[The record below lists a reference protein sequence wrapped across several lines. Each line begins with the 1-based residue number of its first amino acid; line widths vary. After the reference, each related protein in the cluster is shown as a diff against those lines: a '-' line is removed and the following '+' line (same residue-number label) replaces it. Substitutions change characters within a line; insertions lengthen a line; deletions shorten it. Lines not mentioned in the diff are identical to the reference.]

1 MRILVFNA
9 GSSSLKFGIFD
20 PTQSDS
26 RLFKGEFS
34 AFRDGS
40 CQLEYRAGGER
51 GEEHTSREALA
62 AMPEA
67 IERVPTLLRRHGYDR
82 FDAIGHRVVHGGARF
97 TASTLIDDTVL
108 DDIRACVPLAPL
120 HNPPALTAIERARGL
135 WPDLPQV
142 AVFDTAFHHTIPD
155 YAFTYAVPR
164 EWRELGLRRYGFHGT
179 SHHYVALRAAEAL
192 ARPLAE
198 LKLVSCHLGNGAS
211 VCAIGHGMSLDTSMG
226 MTPLEGLVM
235 GTRAGDVD
243 PGLFT
248 FLARECGLDAAAVE
262 QRLLYDSGLKAL
274 AGTQDLRD
282 IEARAAA
289 GDLDAQLALRLYA
302 YRVRK
307 YIGAYAATLG
317 GIDALIFTGGIGEHS
332 ADMRRRICAGLDF
345 LGLRLDEDSNRAV
358 ALRGTAAP
366 AIQAID
372 SRVQVLVTRTQE
384 QYMIAREVEHV
395 LHAGLNAKAGTA
407 DTAGT
412 AKPSQEIAAER
423 VRIPV
428 AVSARHVH
436 LSRAAVDALFG
447 KDHELTLECKLG
459 QSDGWAAHET
469 VQLIGPGGSFP
480 RVRVLGPLRAKTQI
494 EVSRTD
500 TFALGLDAPLR
511 DSGHLDGTPS
521 VTLRGP
527 AGEFVTDGLIVAA
540 RHIHMSPGDG
550 RTLGLRDGDYVD
562 ISIGGDRPVA
572 FARTLIRIKE
582 GFTTEMHID
591 TDEANAAGI
600 RYRSD
605 GELVVNNDR
614 PAADV
619 TARTPKG
626 LTA

>member
-20 PTQSDS
+20 PQQADS

-34 AFRDGS
+34 AFGDGS
-40 CQLEYRAGGER
+40 CQLEYRAGGEQ
-51 GEEHTSREALA
+51 GAGQTSREALA
-62 AMPEA
+62 TMDAA
-67 IERVPTLLRRHGYDR
+67 IAQVPALLRRHGYDK
-82 FDAIGHRVVHGGARF
+82 FEAIGHRVVHGGARF
-97 TASTLIDDTVL
+97 TASTLIDDAVL
-108 DDIRACVPLAPL
+108 DGIRACVPLAPL
-120 HNPPALTAIERARGL
+120 HNPPALAAIERARTL
-135 WPDLPQV
+135 WPNLAQV

-155 YAFTYAVPR
+155 YASTYAVPR
-164 EWRELGLRRYGFHGT
+164 EWRDHGLRRYGFHGT

-243 PGLFT
+243 PGVFT

-262 QRLLYDSGLKAL
+262 QRLLHDSGLKAL
-274 AGTQDLRD
+274 AGTQDLREVD
-282 IEARAAA
+282 ARATA
-289 GDLDAQLALRLYA
+289 GDADAQLALRVYA

-332 ADMRRRICAGLDF
+332 ADMRRRICAGFDF
-345 LGLRLDEDSNRAV
+345 LGLRIDEDRNRAV
-358 ALRGTAAP
+358 VLRGAAAP
-366 AIQAID
+366 EIQAID
-372 SRVQVLVTRTQE
+372 SRVRVLVTRTQE
-384 QYMIAREVEHV
+384 QYMIAREVQHLLGTSVRTENETAV
-395 LHAGLNAKAGTA
+395 TGPKAEAKA
-407 DTAGT
+407 
-412 AKPSQEIAAER
+412 

-436 LSRAAVDALFG
+436 LSRAAADALFG
-447 KDHELTLECKLG
+447 KGHELTLERTLG
-459 QSDGWAAHET
+459 QSEGWAARET
-469 VQLIGPGGSFP
+469 VQVVGPAGGFP
-480 RVRVLGPLRAKTQI
+480 RVRVLGPLRTRTQVEI
-494 EVSRTD
+494 SRTD
-500 TFALGLDAPLR
+500 TFALGLDAPVR

-527 AGEFVTDGLIVAA
+527 AGELVTDGLIVAA
-540 RHIHMSPGDG
+540 RHIHMSPGDA
-550 RTLGLRDGDYVD
+550 RKLGLHDGDYVD
-562 ISIGGDRPVA
+562 MKVDGERPVA
-572 FARTLIRIKE
+572 FAHTLVRIKE

-605 GELVVNNDR
+605 GELVVNSER